1 MLLAILMLSASLKPA
16 CGKRSC
22 QLCQLLS
29 KENKSAWSTVS
40 DLQVSKMCCTTTILL
55 GSIATVATDYIPV
68 NTATM
73 TTSSFKRHLD
83 LALKTFRNYIS
94 CLI

>member
-1 MLLAILMLSASLKPA
+1 MLLTILMLSASLKPA

-22 QLCQLLS
+22 RLCQLLS

-40 DLQVSKMCCTTTILL
+40 DLQVSKVCCTTTILL
-55 GSIATVATDYIPV
+55 GSIATVATDYI

-83 LALKTFRNYIS
+83 LILTTFKN
-94 CLI
+94 